1 MEDEETGEFFIPCRE
16 CSQKCYIKHGKY
28 HEKECCDDS
37 PSFFKVM
44 LADFAEKLRIP
55 PAFVSRFSN
64 DPDEHM
70 VLEGPDGQKW
80 DVQLWG
86 SINQLEFR
94 QGWKNYVDFHGL
106 EMGDFL
112 VFDYISKSYFKVK
125 IYDRTACEKKLNAR
139 HFMNSN
145 VDSPSDKVGSSSRRF
160 WSIKMK
166 SRNESFGQLCLLE
179 FPKIGECPLE
189 FPRERSIVVLVDKN
203 GKE

>member
-1 MEDEETGEFFIPCRE
+1 MKKRE
-16 CSQKCYIKHGKY
+16 SFLY
-28 HEKECCDDS
+28 HAGNA
-37 PSFFKVM
+37 VRNVTLNM
-44 LADFAEKLRIP
+44 RIP

-166 SRNESFGQLCLLE
+166 SRNESFGQLCLLV
-179 FPKIGECPLE
+179 GSNCLL
-189 FPRERSIVVLVDKN
+189 SVLIIMF
-203 GKE
+203 